1 MAALNCKGMAL
12 NAVGVVITVMA
23 RVWGVKYSYC
33 RLHGGCSEH
42 VFDVFSDV
50 TEQEKAY
57 IIH

>member
-1 MAALNCKGMAL
+1 MAL

-23 RVWGVKYSYC
+23 RRVWGVKYSYC

-42 VFDVFSDV
+42 VFYVFREV